1 MLPLSQPIMIG
12 KRLVGLMIVGG
23 ALALTTAGC
32 TASQKKSV
40 AKAAVKTMPAE
51 DRRETFE
58 ATARLLD
65 ENPALTKEAY
75 DVMKKHPQT
84 MTRLMEL
91 AMTDLENPEDAKNM
105 AEMMSKHPAALEQ
118 TLRAMADAASH
129 SPEARQAINRGIA
142 AKAPVMVDIIT
153 DDQQALA
160 KSLSAGMTVIEKKPK
175 AKANV
180 QSAVRANRA
189 QIIAFVKNDKELA
202 KELTEEL
209 IREAVKDKP
218 TLEKMLRA
226 TGAIDDDA
234 DKAKKK

>member
-1 MLPLSQPIMIG
+1 MKIGLPVVL
-12 KRLVGLMIVGG
+12 L
-23 ALALTTAGC
+23 ATTLALTSVGC

-65 ENPALTKEAY
+65 ENPPLTREAY

-84 MTRLMEL
+84 MTRLMEM

-118 TLRAMADAASH
+118 TLKAMADAAAQ
-129 SPEARQAINRGIA
+129 SPEARAAINRGIA
-142 AKAPVMVDIIT
+142 AKAPVMVDIVT
-153 DDQQALA
+153 DDPQAIS
-160 KSLSAGMTVIEKKPK
+160 KSLAAGMKVLEKKPK

-180 QSAVRANRA
+180 LAGVRANRA

-202 KELTEEL
+202 KEMTEEL
-209 IREAVKDKP
+209 LREAVKDKP

-226 TGAIDDDA
+226 TGAIDDDGSA
-234 DKAKKK
+234 KAKEQEKKK